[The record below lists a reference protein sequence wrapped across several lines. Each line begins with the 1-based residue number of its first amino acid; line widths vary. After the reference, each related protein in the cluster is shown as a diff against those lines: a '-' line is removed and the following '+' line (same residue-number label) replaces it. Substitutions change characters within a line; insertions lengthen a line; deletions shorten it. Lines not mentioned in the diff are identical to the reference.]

1 MWLLDNTE
9 IWILIHIEVQSQYDE
24 EFSQRMYIY
33 NYRSFD
39 LYHKPVVSLAILGD
53 ESKTWRPNCY
63 QYGLGNS
70 EVVCKF
76 DTVKLIDYKWEEL
89 EQSSNLF
96 AILVMAHLKTK
107 TTTNKLADREQWK
120 WQLIRSLYERGLSRY
135 DIENLFRFI
144 DKMMSL
150 TQELQQKLL
159 TKITEYEKEIEM
171 PFLTPTEEIFLERGE
186 KKGRKQDIIK
196 LLQVKFGDVPE
207 ILSKNIQKID
217 DITAL
222 EEVLIS
228 TMTITSLEEFTN
240 LVNSKLP
247 TSQE

>member
-1 MWLLDNTE
+1 MTFAIRLG
-9 IWILIHIEVQSQYDE
+9 IHSQS
-24 EFSQRMYIY
+24 
-33 NYRSFD
+33 
-39 LYHKPVVSLAILGD
+39 G
-53 ESKTWRPNCY
+53 
-63 QYGLGNS
+63 YGL
-70 EVVCKF
+70 
-76 DTVKLIDYKWEEL
+76 VKLIDYKWEEL

-107 TTTNKLADREQWK
+107 TTTNKLTDREQWK

-135 DIENLFRFI
+135 DIENLFIFI

-159 TKITEYEKEIEM
+159 TKITEYEKEREM

-217 DITAL
+217 DLTAL
-222 EEVLIS
+222 EELFVSSI
-228 TMTITSLEEFTN
+228 TITSLEEFTN

>member
-1 MWLLDNTE
+1 M
-9 IWILIHIEVQSQYDE
+9 
-24 EFSQRMYIY
+24 
-33 NYRSFD
+33 
-39 LYHKPVVSLAILGD
+39 
-53 ESKTWRPNCY
+53 
-63 QYGLGNS
+63 
-70 EVVCKF
+70 CKF

-171 PFLTPTEEIFLERGE
+171 PFLTPTEELFIART
-186 KKGRKQDIIK
+186 RQQDIIK
-196 LLQVKFGDVPE
+196 LLQVKFGDIPE

-217 DITAL
+217 DLTAL
-222 EEVLIS
+222 EELFVSSI
-228 TMTITSLEEFTN
+228 TITSLEEFTN

-247 TSQE
+247 TSQD

>member
-1 MWLLDNTE
+1 MVTDK
-9 IWILIHIEVQSQYDE
+9 S
-24 EFSQRMYIY
+24 
-33 NYRSFD
+33 
-39 LYHKPVVSLAILGD
+39 
-53 ESKTWRPNCY
+53 Y
-63 QYGLGNS
+63 QYGLGKS

-120 WQLIRSLYERGLSRY
+120 WILIRSLYERGFSRY

-144 DKMMSL
+144 DKIMPL
-150 TQELQQKLL
+150 TKELQQKLL
-159 TKITEYEKEIEM
+159 TKITEYEKEREM
-171 PFLTPTEEIFLERGE
+171 PFLTPTEELFIART
-186 KKGRKQDIIK
+186 RQQDIIK

-217 DITAL
+217 DLTAL
-222 EEVLIS
+222 EELFVSSI
-228 TMTITSLEEFTN
+228 TITSLAEFTN

-247 TSQE
+247 RSED